1 MKTRLFRIL
10 AVLML
15 ILLGW
20 VAPAAAQVEPPYD
33 PEILPQEY
41 AGPPLPVKEPES
53 IVNSG
58 AARLSYPIAVPPGRR
73 GAAPRLCL
81 EYNSGGRNGI
91 AGVGW
96 GLTIG
101 AIRRATR
108 NGLDYAG
115 AAFEHDGAELAP
127 RPDWGLGFF
136 GAKREERFSRYQL
149 LSASSGWVMT
159 TRDGVRHFF
168 GTRPDSRQENPF
180 GVFQWCLDRVEDANG
195 NYYSLTYVT
204 DQGQIYPAEIRY
216 TGNGRLSP
224 THSVRFTLEARP
236 DVFES
241 YLTKARVVTAK
252 RLSAVTTRANG
263 QVARTYALVYE
274 TGRTGRSRIRQI
286 KSDLLPPVTF
296 GYQEGG
302 DGTFTRRATAATEG
316 DNSAGFVFN
325 GPCDAD
331 GYPDLIK
338 FNKDSLTPYVYTY
351 LADGAGGY
359 GGRIVTRLAGG
370 ANRAGFLLVADFD
383 ADGSVDIV
391 KAETSGTFGTVYFHR
406 GLGNGA
412 FAAGVR
418 SDLGGMNDSGR
429 LLVGDVIDRDGRLEL
444 IRHKSLS
451 GLVSVHRLLPGG
463 GFDAGVAT
471 SLGAIVDKG
480 RILAMDCNGD
490 RRDDLVRTNLTSRV
504 YVHLARG
511 DGTFAGPVETDLG
524 NGPNDPGMLSV
535 GDFNGDGLPDLLKVR
550 SLSSRVYVHF
560 SQGTGAFAP
569 GVETDLKGP
578 AIEAGRILAAD
589 VDRDGT
595 QDILRHYFNATV
607 ADCYRSAGDGT
618 FLPAASTALGA
629 GPPWPGHVAAANLDG
644 AGGADVVF
652 HDRFGKFTT
661 FTSSANVPDLLV
673 RTQNGLGATHS
684 FSYRPSAGYE
694 NHYLPFPVETL
705 AAVTVEDG
713 NGVAATRACDYSGG
727 LFDPAEAEF
736 RGFERLEETL
746 PDGTL
751 KETAFHQD
759 AYLVGREQRVERR
772 GPADRLLTLTAFA
785 WAAEPLQGAARF
797 LQLKSRQVEHY
808 FEPAVFSRT
817 DYVYQRRPRR
827 YRLERAVRE
836 RGRAG
841 HDLLRPP
848 QLRPLELAHRPR
860 NACRRKRCHR
870 PRHFF
875 HPRRPRQQDGRGEVG
890 RRRGQPR
897 DPLDL

>member
-73 GAAPRLCL
+73 CAAPRLSL

-96 GLTIG
+96 GLAIG

-115 AAFEHDGAELAP
+115 AAFEHDGAELAT

-149 LSASSGWVMT
+149 LSTSSGWVMT

-236 DVFES
+236 DIFES

-252 RLSAVTTRANG
+252 RLSAVITRANG

-302 DGTFTRRATAATEG
+302 EGTFTRRATAATEG

-370 ANRAGFLLVADFD
+370 ANHSGFLLVADFE

-406 GLGNGA
+406 GLGNGE

-504 YVHLARG
+504 YVHIARG
-511 DGTFAGPVETDLG
+511 DGTFAGPAETDLG

-560 SQGTGAFAP
+560 SQGTGAFGP
-569 GVETDLKGP
+569 GVETDLGGP
-578 AIEAGRILAAD
+578 AIDPGRIFTAD

-595 QDILRHYFNATV
+595 QDLLRHYFNAAV

-618 FLPAASTALGA
+618 FLPAATAALGA
-629 GPPWPGHVAAANLDG
+629 GPPWRGYVAAANVDG
-644 AGGADVVF
+644 AGGADVVL

-673 RTQNGLGATHS
+673 GTQNGLGATHS
-684 FSYRPSAGYE
+684 FSYRP
-694 NHYLPFPVETL
+694 
-705 AAVTVEDG
+705 
-713 NGVAATRACDYSGG
+713 
-727 LFDPAEAEF
+727 
-736 RGFERLEETL
+736 
-746 PDGTL
+746 
-751 KETAFHQD
+751 
-759 AYLVGREQRVERR
+759 
-772 GPADRLLTLTAFA
+772 
-785 WAAEPLQGAARF
+785 
-797 LQLKSRQVEHY
+797 
-808 FEPAVFSRT
+808 
-817 DYVYQRRPRR
+817 
-827 YRLERAVRE
+827 
-836 RGRAG
+836 
-841 HDLLRPP
+841 
-848 QLRPLELAHRPR
+848 
-860 NACRRKRCHR
+860 
-870 PRHFF
+870 
-875 HPRRPRQQDGRGEVG
+875 
-890 RRRGQPR
+890 
-897 DPLDL
+897 